1 MAPLRGNRLKIFAVL
16 VEVSAT
22 NSCIDNR
29 PLFTPASHSTAMRSS
44 MPAVPLG
51 MRLKS
56 SRPMAFCS
64 AQKQQWSVAVVCRL
78 PDCKPRH
85 SASWCS
91 RGRNGGLIT

>member
-1 MAPLRGNRLKIFAVL
+1 MKIFAVL
-16 VEVSAT
+16 VEVRAT
-22 NSCIDNR
+22 KSCIDNL
-29 PLFTPASHSTAMRSS
+29 PLLTPSSQSTAMRSS

-78 PDCKPRH
+78 PDCRPCH
-85 SASWCS
+85 SAS
-91 RGRNGGLIT
+91 